1 MTCSKSMRLRILAAA
16 AAASL
21 SLLSPSVHGDDLS
34 WDPGLIGPPGSGGS
48 GTWDTSTV
56 NWIDT
61 TTNSEV
67 PWNNSGQT
75 SGTLDSAVFTTT
87 GGTVSLGVPITA
99 RGVNFLVGG
108 YTIDNG
114 ANAANTLTLAG
125 GGIVNQSGTTGINT
139 ISAQLN
145 LSGAAVNV
153 NSGTFAL
160 TNTTAGSANSI
171 DSATAFNV
179 ASGATLNFNAMT
191 GADALGA
198 GTVKL
203 NGGTLQ
209 ITPTANGAP
218 GQFNT
223 KYSAAGYKSNN
234 LWLNDFG
241 NAAVLAGSPTS
252 MSGQNNTS
260 TTPVTTTTG
269 LVFNPTGAGPAFY
282 TGGPITNFLGEFTG
296 AVQIAAGG
304 AYTFQ
309 TSSDDSNRLYID
321 NKLVVAD
328 DGGHGMGILT
338 SQPVNLTPGLHEFRV
353 DYIQGGGGF
362 GLIVNYNGADT
373 ANTNK
378 VLGSVT
384 PTGGI
389 TNGIQTLDTVSM
401 GNNVTLT
408 QDSGI
413 NLNGSNFT
421 QVGLGTLTFGQAT
434 PAAAT
439 LTVSG
444 NAGTSLHLAGTSVMG
459 GSNNT
464 FANTPDVF
472 VGPVSFSGTEAGTT
486 LTAAGPGQLIFNN
499 TITANPMTSA
509 STIAIPTGGRA
520 VVIGSSATGS
530 VNPLGGATLALSGG
544 TLSLDT
550 PISTVANFNTG
561 STNSRGTLIFNASNT
576 GYSGVVTLN
585 AASANIQ
592 GNVNLAT
599 DQPFGSN
606 ADGLV
611 LHGGTLFM
619 RGGGANTTTYTLPQ
633 NITADASF
641 TLDGNQNGAFTNGT
655 FVFQTLTSTAT
666 GATTITQNAGN
677 GFNFTFAGPAS
688 FAGPMT
694 LAPNADT
701 LTFSSTVNAAN
712 VLTINPASGTLN
724 VPGATTVG
732 GNLTVGG
739 TGGAVNLGALTLSG
753 NSNLNVVGGS
763 TLTLNAVPSYTGS
776 TNLTGNN
783 NGGLNGGTLKLGLD
797 NAIPLSSPLTLNAQ
811 SIDLNGH
818 NQTINNLTAG
828 GIGTAGTFINNGANP
843 STLTIGTPLTSLTF
857 NGQFADGSKPL
868 AVAFGGAGQTL
879 TLANQNTFSGGISVG
894 AGNALVAAN
903 GTAVGTLGNGTV
915 TLSGGKLLLQGQEQP
930 SSAGL
935 AAGLTGSFYGGN
947 NPASGSNKNP
957 NFNTYAAFNTHLSGQ
972 TPTKSVNTTT
982 AGKTNFDYSN
992 TNYGTN
998 AQFGTAG
1005 TTTANYGFGNKTN
1018 YEAAF
1023 TGYINVPAAGWGQFS
1038 TNSDD
1043 GSTVYIDNQNVPIVN
1058 NNAFQGNTN
1067 HVGSFYFPQ
1076 PGLYPITVGYF
1087 QGGGGGGLLVQWA
1100 PPGSNGG
1107 FHTLLN
1113 TEVMTG
1119 AATLQQ
1125 LPSALSRN
1133 DFGVNH

>member
-209 ITPTANGAP
+209 ITPTANGSP

-223 KYSAAGYKSNN
+223 KYSTAGYKSNN

-384 PTGGI
+384 PAGGI

-561 STNSRGTLIFNASNT
+561 STNSRGTLVFNARNT

-666 GATTITQNAGN
+666 GATSITQ
-677 GFNFTFAGPAS
+677 
-688 FAGPMT
+688 
-694 LAPNADT
+694 NADT

-998 AQFGTAG
+998 AQFGTAS